1 MRFYS
6 LFFALS
12 LMISANLRAQVEATA
27 TEKVANADLS
37 CSGAIT
43 QGVTGSVFEKL
54 AQPMKVGKTTMDKTP
69 LETLVVVFEPTTA
82 KQLVAKESFYFE
94 EPTSRLIAQA
104 PTQPTGCF
112 ALELPAGQYSVF
124 IKEGEKGWRTQIDAQ
139 GNCALI
145 TIQEGQ
151 LLLFDLLL
159 GSVVATD

>member
-1 MRFYS
+1 MV
-6 LFFALS
+6 
-12 LMISANLRAQVEATA
+12 SANLRAQVEAIA

-94 EPTSRLIAQA
+94 EPTTPQV
-104 PTQPTGCF
+104 TQVATSQTGCF
-112 ALELPAGQYSVF
+112 AISLPAGQYSVF
-124 IKEGEKGWRTQIDAQ
+124 IKNGEKGWRTQIDAQ

-145 TIQEGQ
+145 SIQEGQ

-159 GSVVATD
+159 GGVMAQD